1 MQLSP
6 EDQKRVFGKDKLKTA
21 YQRKKRSL
29 SLNRRVKRVHITSMS
44 EEKDD
49 LKSIKVYRF
58 NNTKENWH
66 EFALKF
72 RVIADTRD
80 WGIIDGSVVPPDK
93 LATITVT
100 AEDTGEA
107 LKEKKEKLKARK
119 AIKIGYRDL
128 VMSTEGI
135 SLTIV
140 ENVVSEELMKGD
152 LKKAWERLERRWN
165 LKTREDKVEVY
176 TKFLNYKLENTRQR
190 PMDWITFME
199 KKRAELMNTG
209 HIMDD
214 ETFITDLLNSLPQ
227 TVYERA
233 ILVIKDKLR
242 KGTVEITEIE
252 QILEDKFQAMRQAK
266 GWEEEEDDYALFAS
280 PSNKKGPKKAFK
292 GCCGYYGEFGHKA
305 VDCPNKKSNQNKG
318 QKLKNQQKEKP
329 WGKGDPKGKGHLD
342 MSKIKCFNCGE
353 YEHFAHDCLKAHNNA
368 NIAQESEQND
378 KSESMLD
385 LDNISVREECAMVCT
400 ELQYED
406 TSEDEVVYGDQGINT
421 EEYEKATYGDL
432 MKTQSEEENE
442 VNCTVAQQA
451 NDSVILERKKRQLN
465 NNNPEEKTDNNN
477 QYEAPINEKST
488 ENSINE
494 LTPVAQGPTEDD
506 NKNES
511 RKAWTMEMLM
521 NGGDNSAN
529 TTSEEESMSDDERM
543 FLYARAVH
551 SNHSIQYH
559 KHQIMER
566 QRVIDEYKNMTME
579 GMDLIPLESNLHQY
593 HLVII
598 SQIINMIESD
608 NFCHRKTFESVMS
621 NLRNMWSEGIQELE
635 NVRMHCTDDDEN
647 NNEMDGIEVI
657 DLCSVSQCRN
667 DAISEGKE
675 SAIQES
681 QDKSKHD
688 EMDKKVAELKTVRD
702 ESTIKK
708 DNVESAMMCW
718 ESTESFAEEELLEE
732 PEKVANKL
740 VEMTEKQK
748 HEEEHVEPTLDTSN
762 RLKISIEEFSWEK
775 EGDGSTLGME
785 EPEQQQIVYIT
796 NLEDGLRK
804 DSTTLYDEK
813 CLKKKPAAR
822 NRPIE
827 VPFLNNP
834 NHVFDIY
841 RESDSDINYVE
852 DFSKGED
859 KRNSKEYD
867 YTNMDVK
874 KEGKQADLQESNIT
888 RYHHDIPRKKGK
900 NEKALVTKEMGLG
913 HLGENIFIGDS
924 AATSHMTS
932 RKVGVYDLVPINGSV
947 MIGNGKSIS
956 CTHKGKLDVIC
967 KHKDG
972 SMARETWEVK
982 IVPELNHDLFSF
994 TKAMK
999 DGWQMNGRWKEGG
1012 LMIELFKTTRASMK
1026 FDRMIPSGSSWLMGI
1041 KVHRVY
1047 DEAHAAMETGK
1058 SISAMKLHQI
1068 TGHTGEHLLK
1078 PTANY
1083 MKLKLLGR
1091 LPPCEACAKAKIRQ
1105 RNVQKRKIKKM
1116 PTKPGYRVF
1125 IDISSFKQVS
1135 RGGNKHWLIVV
1146 DELSDRIPSTTP
1158 GAESPRDAK
1167 DSGSA
1172 RSHPTHLETS
1182 SSNRP

>member
-1 MQLSP
+1 
-6 EDQKRVFGKDKLKTA
+6 
-21 YQRKKRSL
+21 
-29 SLNRRVKRVHITSMS
+29 
-44 EEKDD
+44 
-49 LKSIKVYRF
+49 
-58 NNTKENWH
+58 
-66 EFALKF
+66 
-72 RVIADTRD
+72 
-80 WGIIDGSVVPPDK
+80 
-93 LATITVT
+93 
-100 AEDTGEA
+100 
-107 LKEKKEKLKARK
+107 
-119 AIKIGYRDL
+119 
-128 VMSTEGI
+128 
-135 SLTIV
+135 
-140 ENVVSEELMKGD
+140 
-152 LKKAWERLERRWN
+152 
-165 LKTREDKVEVY
+165 
-176 TKFLNYKLENTRQR
+176 
-190 PMDWITFME
+190 
-199 KKRAELMNTG
+199 MN
-209 HIMDD
+209 
-214 ETFITDLLNSLPQ
+214 S
-227 TVYERA
+227 
-233 ILVIKDKLR
+233 
-242 KGTVEITEIE
+242 
-252 QILEDKFQAMRQAK
+252 
-266 GWEEEEDDYALFAS
+266 
-280 PSNKKGPKKAFK
+280 SN
-292 GCCGYYGEFGHKA
+292 
-305 VDCPNKKSNQNKG
+305 
-318 QKLKNQQKEKP
+318 
-329 WGKGDPKGKGHLD
+329 
-342 MSKIKCFNCGE
+342 
-353 YEHFAHDCLKAHNNA
+353 
-368 NIAQESEQND
+368 
-378 KSESMLD
+378 
-385 LDNISVREECAMVCT
+385 
-400 ELQYED
+400 
-406 TSEDEVVYGDQGINT
+406 
-421 EEYEKATYGDL
+421 
-432 MKTQSEEENE
+432 
-442 VNCTVAQQA
+442 
-451 NDSVILERKKRQLN
+451 
-465 NNNPEEKTDNNN
+465 
-477 QYEAPINEKST
+477 
-488 ENSINE
+488 
-494 LTPVAQGPTEDD
+494 
-506 NKNES
+506 
-511 RKAWTMEMLM
+511 
-521 NGGDNSAN
+521 NSAN
-529 TTSEEESMSDDERM
+529 TTSEEELMSDDERM

-559 KHQIMER
+559 MHQIMER
-566 QRVIDEYKNMTME
+566 QRVIDEYKNMTMK

-593 HLVII
+593 HPVIF
-598 SQIINMIESD
+598 SKIINMIETD
-608 NFCHRKTFESVMS
+608 NFWHRKTFESVMS

-635 NVRMHCTDDDEN
+635 NARMHCTDNDKN

-675 SAIQES
+675 SAMQES

-688 EMDKKVAELKTVRD
+688 ETDKKVAELKTVRD

-718 ESTESFAEEELLEE
+718 ESTESFAEEELRKE

-740 VEMTEKQK
+740 VETMEKQK
-748 HEEEHVEPTLDTSN
+748 HEEEHVEPTLDTRN

-775 EGDGSTLGME
+775 EGDRSTLGTE

-804 DSTTLYDEK
+804 DGTTPYGEK
-813 CLKKKPAAR
+813 GPNEKKPAAR

-827 VPFLNNP
+827 VPSLNNP

-841 RESDSDINYVE
+841 GESDSDVNYIE
-852 DFSKGED
+852 DFSKRED
-859 KRNSKEYD
+859 KRNSKEYN

-888 RYHHDIPRKKGK
+888 RYHHDIPRKKGE

-913 HLGENIFIGDS
+913 HLGKNIFIGDS

-1012 LMIELFKTTRASMK
+1012 LMIDLFKTTRASMK
-1026 FDRMIPSGSSWLMGI
+1026 FDRMIISGSSWLMGI

-1047 DEAHAAMETGK
+1047 DEAHAAMEAGK

-1116 PTKPGYRVF
+1116 PAKPGYRVF

-1146 DELSDRIPSTTP
+1146 DEFSDY
-1158 GAESPRDAK
+1158 
-1167 DSGSA
+1167 
-1172 RSHPTHLETS
+1172 THSFFLK
-1182 SSNRP
+1182 